1 MTGQPPVDSRLRD
14 IAGLLQAG
22 RPREAEI
29 ACRALLAARPSDAI
43 ALNLLGIALRQTDRP
58 DESEVALRRAVEF
71 SGGNPEF
78 RANLAQLL
86 RARGRFDAAIAEFR
100 RALEAAP
107 GLRAARLGLSRTA
120 LEAGQPALAEREARA
135 LTVAEPRD
143 REAWSALGS
152 ALYAQSRPEQ
162 AAAALRRAVA
172 LDTGYGVAR
181 ENLAI
186 VLGVLDKAEEA
197 LAELAACE
205 RLGRK
210 GPALEMARARALMQL
225 DRYEDSEA
233 VLEGILARSP
243 DDRDAQ
249 FLLAQLRHI
258 RGDADF
264 ARSARAAAERPGAP
278 AMTRAFYG
286 DLLRRT
292 GRFADAEAVLRGL
305 MASEGQH
312 PHLQSSLATVL
323 QESARYA
330 ESVPLARAAW
340 EARPDDATFAEN
352 LVANLVAAGD
362 AAAALPIV
370 ERFHASAPGD
380 QRWITYR
387 ADIARQAGESLFSEW
402 CDVGRLVRVY
412 ELEPPAGYRTI
423 AEFHEE
429 LIPALESRHR
439 HSAHPLDQSLRGGTQ
454 TSRGLLADPH
464 PVIQQYVAQLARP
477 IAAYQADIGR
487 DATHPMLSRN
497 TAAARPVGCWSV
509 RLKRGGFHVNHIH
522 PEGWISSAYY
532 VSVPAEVADTEAQS
546 GWIKFAEP
554 RYPMPGGTPL
564 RTIQPRAGRLVL
576 FPSYLWHGTNPI
588 LGDEPR
594 LTIAFDC
601 RPGA

>member
-1 MTGQPPVDSRLRD
+1 MDPRLQD

-22 RPREAEI
+22 RTREAEI
-29 ACRALLAARPSDAI
+29 ACRALLAARPADAA
-43 ALNLLGIALRQTDRP
+43 ALNLLGVALRHSDRL
-58 DESEVALRRAVEF
+58 DESEVALRRAVEY
-71 SGGNPEF
+71 SGGNPDF
-78 RANLAQLL
+78 RSNLAQLL
-86 RARGRFDAAIAEFR
+86 RARGRHEAAMAEFR

-107 GLRAARLGLSRTA
+107 RLRQARLGLARTA
-120 LEAGQPALAEREARA
+120 LEAGQPALAEREART
-135 LTVAEPRD
+135 LTAADARD

-172 LDTGYGVAR
+172 LDPDYAVAR

-186 VLGVLDKAEEA
+186 VLGVLDKSEEA
-197 LAELAACE
+197 LAELAQCE
-205 RLGRK
+205 RLGRG

-225 DRYEDSEA
+225 DRYGESEA
-233 VLEGILARSP
+233 ALEGVLAQAP
-243 DDRDAQ
+243 DDRDAH

-258 RGDADF
+258 RGDPDF
-264 ARSARAAAERPGAP
+264 TRSLRAAAERAGAP
-278 AMTRAFYG
+278 AATRALYG

-292 GRFADAEAVLRGL
+292 GKVADAEAVLRGL
-305 MASEGQH
+305 IASVGPQ
-312 PHLQSSLATVL
+312 PQLLSSLATVL

-340 EARPDDATFAEN
+340 EAQPDDASFAEN

-362 AAAALPIV
+362 AMAALPIV
-370 ERFHASAPGD
+370 ERFHASAPAD

-387 ADIARQAGESLFSEW
+387 ADIARQSGEALFSEW
-402 CDVGRLVRVY
+402 CDVGRLVGVY
-412 ELEPPAGYRTI
+412 ELEPPSGYRTI

-439 HSAHPLDQSLRGGTQ
+439 HAAHPLDQSLRGGTQ
-454 TSRGLLADPH
+454 TSRGLLADPD
-464 PVIQQYVAQLARP
+464 PVIQRYLAQLAQP
-477 IAAYQADIGR
+477 IAAYQAGIGR
-487 DATHPMLSRN
+487 DAAHPMLSRN
-497 TAAARPVGCWSV
+497 VAPARPVGCWSV

-532 VSVPAEVADTEAQS
+532 VSVPAEVSDLDAQS

-564 RTIQPRAGRLVL
+564 RTVQPQAGRLVL

-594 LTIAFDC
+594 LTVAFDC
-601 RPGA
+601 RPEG